1 METNYIDRISFVFFL
16 IAIALVAVFVINT
29 GNIKLLS
36 YQTTVIEK
44 QDDYKLEEFPTD
56 SFIDI
61 TLTPSKVFKLDEEV
75 NGNNYSIFSTEEYV
89 FDFIVIFDKYPETK
103 VSLECRDVT
112 NVQRNL
118 LDTLLEEFNNP
129 VDVAA
134 VLEQEG
140 IVLSEESKDSLYQN
154 TTGRFGT
161 ATRLLDCTEGVVR
174 TQAEI
179 YFIIGAEVLAI
190 LIALGFI
197 FRNKLSALFDDD
209 PETN

>member
-1 METNYIDRISFVFFL
+1 METNYIDRISFVFLL
-16 IAIALVAVFVINT
+16 IAVAIVAVIAIN
-29 GNIKLLS
+29 NQNLKLLS
-36 YQTTVIEK
+36 YPTTVIEK
-44 QDDYKLEEFPTD
+44 QDDYNLEEFPTD

-75 NGNNYSIFSTEEYV
+75 NGNSYSIFSTEEFV

-112 NVQRNL
+112 NVQRDL

-154 TTGRFGT
+154 TTGRFGS

-179 YFIIGAEVLAI
+179 YFVIGVEVLAI